1 MLNVY
6 LSATLGIKNYSRA
19 QRYFDD
25 GFFSDF
31 APTQHNSEFEISV
44 F

>member
-1 MLNVY
+1 MY
-6 LSATLGIKNYSRA
+6 ISATLGIKYYSRA

-25 GFFSDF
+25 DFFSDF
-31 APTQHNSEFEISV
+31 ARTQHNSEFEISV